1 MKLKLRI
8 AVVAIFLMVST
19 VSNCTS
25 TAELIKSGNTA
36 AVVQKIN
43 DGADPND
50 VSDCET
56 PLEAAA
62 AAGNKELVQ
71 LLLSKGANPNIRGK
85 ECDYEN
91 TMSIGGFVLHRDEYI
106 RGKFTPLSF
115 VADVATAKLLVDAGA
130 NVKIGGYRYNNHQR
144 TGFAYY
150 RSPLYN
156 AIYEGKYDLA
166 KFLIEKGANVN
177 QYNPK
182 TGENVFE
189 TMLTSDKKN
198 KAALSFFSYLKSK
211 GLKNLDLSKAALKK
225 IENKTYQSYRHLSGG
240 HGTSMPENMF
250 ELAYKKPERISDRTF
265 CAEENDY
272 FHYQEFEWTESGQ
285 NLAEW
290 IIQRRAATN
299 TLEKPKK

>member
-1 MKLKLRI
+1 MTFKQ
-8 AVVAIFLMVST
+8 T
-19 VSNCTS
+19 VTTTILFCTTIVFANCTS
-25 TAELIKSGNTA
+25 TAEMIKSGNTA
-36 AVVQKIN
+36 AVIQKIN
-43 DGADPND
+43 DGANPND

-62 AAGNKELVQ
+62 ATGNKELVQ

-85 ECDYEN
+85 DCDYEN
-91 TMSIGGFVLHRDEYI
+91 TMSIGGLVLHHEEYVRD
-106 RGKFTPLSF
+106 KFTPLSF

-144 TGFAYY
+144 TGFTYY

-156 AIYEGKYDLA
+156 AIHNGKYDLA

-177 QYNPK
+177 QYDPK
-182 TGENVFE
+182 TGANVFE

-211 GLKNLDLSKAALKK
+211 GLKNLDLSKSALKK
-225 IENKTYQSYRHLSGG
+225 IENKTYPSYRHIAGG
-240 HGTSMPENMF
+240 HETSMPENLF
-250 ELAYKKPERISDRTF
+250 EAAYKEPERVSNRTF
-265 CAEENDY
+265 CAEEKEY

-290 IIQRRAATN
+290 IVQRRAATN